1 MSNKVASVRQIII
14 VCAPCELFIA
24 CKVIFF
30 NFLKL
35 LLLSNFTESHHR
47 DVSDLAK
54 KAKWKTVS
62 LYSFCLFVLDNYC

>member
-1 MSNKVASVRQIII
+1 MSNKVAGVRQIIV

-47 DVSDLAK
+47 DLAK
-54 KAKWKTVS
+54 KAKWKTAS
-62 LYSFCLFVLDNYC
+62 LYSSCLFVLDNYC